1 MKENNMTQQY
11 DRFDL
16 ENEILN
22 VWHTKDD
29 LDVIT
34 ERFLD
39 APDGPMTEDEV
50 GNLLIGLSAM
60 HEIRCK
66 KLFLVFETMIHENCF
81 NRERRTIRNSSVDQT
96 VII

>member
-1 MKENNMTQQY
+1 MKEITMTQQY

-34 ERFLD
+34 ERFLG
-39 APDGPMTEDEV
+39 APGGSMTDDEV
-50 GNLLIGLSAM
+50 GNILIGLSGL
-60 HEIRCK
+60 HDTRCR
-66 KLFLVFETMIHENCF
+66 KLFLIFETMIHENCF
-81 NRERRTIRNSSVDQT
+81 NRERQTIKNSSGSQT
-96 VII
+96 VI

>member
-1 MKENNMTQQY
+1 MTQQY

-34 ERFLD
+34 ERFLG
-39 APDGPMTEDEV
+39 APGGSMTDDEV
-50 GNLLIGLSAM
+50 GNILIGLSGL
-60 HEIRCK
+60 HDTRCR
-66 KLFLVFETMIHENCF
+66 KLFLIFETMIHEKCF
-81 NRERRTIRNSSVDQT
+81 TGMISGHAKCGRTVR
-96 VII
+96 

>member
-1 MKENNMTQQY
+1 MSQQY
-11 DRFDL
+11 DRFHL
-16 ENEILN
+16 ETEILN

-29 LDVIT
+29 LDIIT

-39 APDGPMTEDEV
+39 ELLTVDEV

-60 HEIRCK
+60 HDIRCQ
-66 KLFLVFETMIHENCF
+66 KLFLIFETMIHEKCF
-81 NRERRTIRNSSVDQT
+81 NRERQTIKDSSGDQT

>member
-1 MKENNMTQQY
+1 MTRQY

-39 APDGPMTEDEV
+39 APDGPMTDDEV
-50 GNLLIGLSAM
+50 GNLLIGLSAL
-60 HEIRCK
+60 HDTRCR
-66 KLFLVFETMIHENCF
+66 KLFLVFETMVQERCF
-81 NRERRTIRNSSVDQT
+81 SGEKQIIKNSSGDQT
-96 VII
+96 VI

>member
-1 MKENNMTQQY
+1 MKDNMTQQY
-11 DRFDL
+11 DRFNL
-16 ENEILN
+16 ETEIQN

-34 ERFLD
+34 EKFLD
-39 APDGPMTEDEV
+39 EMLTADEV
-50 GNLLIGLSAM
+50 GNLLIGLSGL
-60 HEIRCK
+60 HDTRCR
-66 KLFLVFETMIHENCF
+66 KLFLIFETMIHENCF

>member
-1 MKENNMTQQY
+1 MTQY
-11 DRFDL
+11 DRFNL
-16 ENEILN
+16 ETEIQN

-39 APDGPMTEDEV
+39 APDGPMTDDEV
-50 GNLLIGLSAM
+50 GNLLIGLSRL

-66 KLFLVFETMIHENCF
+66 KLFLVFEKMIEENCF
-81 NRERRTIRNSSVDQT
+81 NDGETDN
-96 VII
+96 